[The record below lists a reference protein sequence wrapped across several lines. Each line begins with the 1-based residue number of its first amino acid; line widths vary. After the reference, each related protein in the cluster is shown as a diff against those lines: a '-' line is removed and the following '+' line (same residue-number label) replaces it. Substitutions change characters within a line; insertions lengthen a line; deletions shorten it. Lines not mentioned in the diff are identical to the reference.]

1 VKKTK
6 ADTGGRKAKV
16 KKQSQ
21 PRDTRDRRDT
31 RRDAKPAAGE
41 PWWNAERP
49 DRPELRWWKLS
60 AAQLRKLAGDALR
73 GLGEL
78 ACKGDSEAAI
88 ALVNIGARCADE
100 ADGLLPESPAL
111 QAKLTKAAY
120 WPVCIPASA
129 AKRNRLV
136 TELRERGFASDCEL
150 NEAGKARGAVTLA
163 VQRVWEL
170 IRHLRT
176 MKKTPHTILVF
187 RGNVSPEQGRA
198 WRTWAIANA
207 KKIPQRPTKQN
218 APELAKLTKPLLSIF
233 WGEDFEN
240 HPDFAER
247 AKNAKRDG
255 ELHRD
260 NAETIRKNQQ
270 LAIIDSW
277 EQSWGSIAQPG

>member
-1 VKKTK
+1 MKKTQ
-6 ADTGGRKAKV
+6 ADEGGRKAKV

-88 ALVNIGARCADE
+88 ALVNIGALCADE
-100 ADGLLPESPAL
+100 VEGLLPESPAL

-136 TELRERGFASDCEL
+136 AELSKRGFASDCEL
-150 NEAGKARGAVTLA
+150 NEAGKARGAVTRA

-218 APELAKLTKPLLSIF
+218 APDLAKLTKPLLSIF

-240 HPDFAER
+240 HRDFADD
-247 AKNAKRDG
+247 AKNARHQKKTPAQLRDV
-255 ELHRD
+255 
-260 NAETIRKNQQ
+260 IRK
-270 LAIIDSW
+270 LWAKGW
-277 EQSWGSIAQPG
+277 ESITWRERNPAE

>member
-1 VKKTK
+1 
-6 ADTGGRKAKV
+6 
-16 KKQSQ
+16 
-21 PRDTRDRRDT
+21 
-31 RRDAKPAAGE
+31 
-41 PWWNAERP
+41 
-49 DRPELRWWKLS
+49 LRWWKLS